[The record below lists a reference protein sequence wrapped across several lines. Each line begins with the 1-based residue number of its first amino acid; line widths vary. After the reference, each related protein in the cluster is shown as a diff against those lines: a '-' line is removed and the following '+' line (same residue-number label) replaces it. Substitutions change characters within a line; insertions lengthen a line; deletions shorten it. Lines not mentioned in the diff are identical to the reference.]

1 MHRPSIRG
9 LICSPEGFLR
19 LVPAL
24 PGPGR
29 TIAAHLTPHLDHRL
43 RTARWQAAGKSRSDN
58 RIRHADHRRRC
69 GKCCAPNVDHHRL
82 HAGVHDRHA
91 HLRRFGDVLGRRNLC
106 LIAVFTVASL
116 GCALSTDFWTFV
128 PMRAAQGLSGG
139 GLMILFQAI
148 IADIV
153 PASTR

>member
-1 MHRPSIRG
+1 M
-9 LICSPEGFLR
+9 
-19 LVPAL
+19 
-24 PGPGR
+24 
-29 TIAAHLTPHLDHRL
+29 
-43 RTARWQAAGKSRSDN
+43 
-58 RIRHADHRRRC
+58 
-69 GKCCAPNVDHHRL
+69 
-82 HAGVHDRHA
+82 
-91 HLRRFGDVLGRRNLC
+91 LGRRNLC